1 MNSTIVLNDQ
11 FREID
16 LLNQLSLS
24 KYRSYRPD
32 IQYLRDTKMIK
43 ILLAIALAGMLTE
56 CSGVLEKQQ
65 PVCSGTAL
73 IGGQE
78 TSVQIYGVRKVT
90 SQTQYKAGDPFG
102 WRWVSRSNF
111 TTTTSEK

>member
-1 MNSTIVLNDQ
+1 MIVLNDQ

-16 LLNQLSLS
+16 LFNQLSLS
-24 KYRSYRPD
+24 KYRCYRPD
-32 IQYLRDTKMIK
+32 IQYRRDIKMIK
-43 ILLAIALAGMLTE
+43 ILLAIALAGVLTG

-78 TSVQIYGVRKVT
+78 TSVKIYGVRKVA

-102 WRWVSRSNF
+102 WRWVSLSLIHI
-111 TTTTSEK
+111 